1 MPMVIKLMHGIIVYT
16 VTDMKKIVSYHI
28 RGNYNAYLSH
38 RKNKAFKKLRRVL
51 KTA

>member
-38 RKNKAFKKLRRVL
+38 RKNKLL
-51 KTA
+51 KSSP

>member
-28 RGNYNAYLSH
+28 RRNHNAYLSH
-38 RKNKAFKKLRRVL
+38 RKTKLL
-51 KTA
+51 KSSPQY